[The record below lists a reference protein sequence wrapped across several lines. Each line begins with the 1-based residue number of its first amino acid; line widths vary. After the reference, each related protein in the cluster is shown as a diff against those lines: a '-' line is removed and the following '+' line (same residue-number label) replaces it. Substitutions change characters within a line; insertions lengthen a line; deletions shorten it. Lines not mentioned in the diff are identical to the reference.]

1 MQFEILFGDG
11 DGSRRLVTVKLTPQE
26 VKAAAAHACTD
37 ICAQAMALRHA
48 YQMVPADW
56 YHYSDRIKQIA
67 LQ

>member
-1 MQFEILFGDG
+1 MRFSILFGDG
-11 DGSRRLVTVKLTPQE
+11 DGATRLIEVALTTAE
-26 VKAAAAHACTD
+26 VKAAKAHACPD

-48 YQMVPADW
+48 YQMVPTDW

>member
-11 DGSRRLVTVKLTPQE
+11 DGSRRLVTVKLAPQE
-26 VKAAAAHACTD
+26 VKAAAAHPYPD